1 MKKPL
6 ILVLLAFFA
15 ILASTAMTTQ
25 NAFAQ
30 CGGPPDKIKAT
41 KTVTGTFKGFEVGD
55 YMHAVI
61 IKSNGKED
69 SFFLGHAES
78 LQYFL
83 VTHKGQPLTITYQVV
98 DSYIE
103 EAGGVQ
109 RIERISAVRA
119 GSLSDAAWWRQQ
131 RKGASVSKLR
141 KKYDDMVA
149 KAQLNP

>member
-6 ILVLLAFFA
+6 VLMILAFVT
-15 ILASTAMTTQ
+15 ILTATALSTNQT
-25 NAFAQ
+25 FAQ
-30 CGGPPDKIKAT
+30 RGGPPDKIKAT

-61 IKSNGKED
+61 VRSNGKED

-83 VTHKGQPLTITYQVV
+83 VSHKRQQLTITYQVV

-119 GSLSDAAWWRQQ
+119 GTLTDVAWWKNE
-131 RKGASVSKLR
+131 RKGKSLAKLR

-149 KAQLNP
+149 NAQLN